1 VMGLKE
7 LLPERVRR
15 VLYVVYAFVGL
26 GFTATLAGYAAAPG
40 AEVPTVLV
48 VSMAVYGVVG
58 TGLGFTAAANT
69 PGTERRLDQPNA
81 GE

>member
-1 VMGLKE
+1 MGLKD

-26 GFTATLAGYAAAPG
+26 GIGATFAGYAAVPDAQ
-40 AEVPTVLV
+40 VPTVLV
-48 VSMAVYGVVG
+48 VVLAVYSFLGAP
-58 TGLGFTAAANT
+58 LGFTAAANT
-69 PGTERRLDQPNA
+69 PGTERRFDQPNA